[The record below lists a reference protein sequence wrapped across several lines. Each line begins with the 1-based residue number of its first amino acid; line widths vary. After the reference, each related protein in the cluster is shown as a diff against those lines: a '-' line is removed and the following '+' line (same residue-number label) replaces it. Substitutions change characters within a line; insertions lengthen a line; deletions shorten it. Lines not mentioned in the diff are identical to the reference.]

1 MKKLL
6 LLAAAVVVL
15 GLLALWW
22 AVRAIP
28 WDRVLQ
34 LPDSVEQSLG
44 DAYWESY
51 AATAVLVEDPAV
63 TVPVDALV
71 DRIVEANGLTPPT
84 VHVVESA
91 EVNAFALPGNRL
103 VLHTALLKES
113 ASADEVAG
121 VVAHELGHLAEG
133 HVAQKLVKELGL
145 AAVVSLFLDGG
156 AGGGMV
162 VEAART
168 AVATAF
174 DREMEREAD
183 DRAVDYLL
191 GAGIGVEGLAGFF
204 DRLAAGEP
212 VTWDGMSTHPDS
224 AERAAAVRARGE
236 SAPGPFTPAL
246 AEPQWAGLRA
256 ALPG

>member
-1 MKKLL
+1 M
-6 LLAAAVVVL
+6 
-15 GLLALWW
+15 
-22 AVRAIP
+22 
-28 WDRVLQ
+28 
-34 LPDSVEQSLG
+34 
-44 DAYWESY
+44 
-51 AATAVLVEDPAV
+51 
-63 TVPVDALV
+63 
-71 DRIVEANGLTPPT
+71 
-84 VHVVESA
+84 
-91 EVNAFALPGNRL
+91 
-103 VLHTALLKES
+103 
-113 ASADEVAG
+113 
-121 VVAHELGHLAEG
+121 
-133 HVAQKLVKELGL
+133 
-145 AAVVSLFLDGG
+145 VSLFLDGG

-174 DREMEREAD
+174 DRDMEREAD

-191 GAGIGVEGLAGFF
+191 GAGIAVEGLAGFF